1 MPIIRATLIFFF
13 LASSLA
19 LLGGLPAQEPPKDA
33 QAAVREIE
41 SLLAE
46 SSRVPPRPPGT
57 SPGPPS
63 DRLKVVSRIEKIV
76 DHIESQPLPQDQT
89 GWEVLIKL
97 HEYKVRALQLQNK
110 ISDARIGI
118 DRLYP
123 KLEACPNLVGEPLA
137 MLQSRLLLMRQDL
150 SFADKDWNDLEQ
162 TLRKLER
169 CNEILG
175 ATPEGVGQLSNIA
188 IQSIRYLAFAKRPA
202 ESDAIAKRALSRIQ
216 KSKSISDR
224 ERLVM
229 QGRLIDQVLDFAPQD
244 ANLPGLDDWL
254 IQANDIWLLL
264 RDEADSDSRFVAM
277 ELIAHR
283 ANLVTEAREQ
293 QTCWQVCQEWLRR
306 DSFSA
311 LLDRRLGQSYI
322 EANVRYLNRI
332 DAAQFPSHLLSVH
345 LFLDELQATPDRAQ
359 ATPTGMV
366 ASHSD
371 LAQRMREQLR
381 QGIMTRLTAMKR
393 PAENQLAPNFAFRRI
408 DSGQKGAIADFQGKV
423 LVLEFWHPSCGACL
437 AGFEWMSDYYRSHR
451 NEDLIVLGCTDNYLE
466 EREVDQH
473 GNADETPQG
482 IEWFR
487 AFLAKR
493 QVSYPM
499 VLADDA
505 SMLEAYGVTAMPTF
519 VVIDRQG
526 KVVSYV
532 EGMDGFRGEACQSA
546 IKRALER

>member
-264 RDEADSDSRFVAM
+264 RDEADSDSRFVA
-277 ELIAHR
+277 
-283 ANLVTEAREQ
+283 
-293 QTCWQVCQEWLRR
+293 
-306 DSFSA
+306 
-311 LLDRRLGQSYI
+311 
-322 EANVRYLNRI
+322 
-332 DAAQFPSHLLSVH
+332 
-345 LFLDELQATPDRAQ
+345 
-359 ATPTGMV
+359 
-366 ASHSD
+366 
-371 LAQRMREQLR
+371 
-381 QGIMTRLTAMKR
+381 
-393 PAENQLAPNFAFRRI
+393 
-408 DSGQKGAIADFQGKV
+408 
-423 LVLEFWHPSCGACL
+423 
-437 AGFEWMSDYYRSHR
+437 
-451 NEDLIVLGCTDNYLE
+451 
-466 EREVDQH
+466 
-473 GNADETPQG
+473 
-482 IEWFR
+482 
-487 AFLAKR
+487 
-493 QVSYPM
+493 
-499 VLADDA
+499 
-505 SMLEAYGVTAMPTF
+505 
-519 VVIDRQG
+519 
-526 KVVSYV
+526 
-532 EGMDGFRGEACQSA
+532 
-546 IKRALER
+546 

>member
-1 MPIIRATLIFFF
+1 MPIIRATFIFFL
-13 LASSLA
+13 LASSL
-19 LLGGLPAQEPPKDA
+19 LLPRSSTAQEPPRDA
-33 QAAVREIE
+33 HAALREIE
-41 SLLAE
+41 SILAE
-46 SSRVPPRPPGT
+46 SSRVPPGPLA
-57 SPGPPS
+57 PPS

-76 DHIESQPLPQDQT
+76 DHIESQPLPQDQA

-97 HEYKVRALQLQNK
+97 NEYKVRALQLQNK
-110 ISDARIGI
+110 ISDARTGI
-118 DRLYP
+118 DRIYP
-123 KLEACPNLVGEPLA
+123 KLEACPDLVGEPLA

-150 SFADKDWNDLEQ
+150 SFADKDWNELEE

-169 CNEILG
+169 CNEVLG
-175 ATPEGVGQLSNIA
+175 ATPEGAGQLSNIA
-188 IQSIRYLAFAKRPA
+188 IQSIRYLAVAKRPE
-202 ESDAIAKRALSRIQ
+202 ESEAIAKRALARIQ

-244 ANLPGLDDWL
+244 AKLPGVDDWL
-254 IQANDIWLLL
+254 KQANDIWVLL
-264 RDEADSDSRFVAM
+264 RDAADSNSRFVAL

-283 ANLVTEAREQ
+283 ANLLTDAREQ
-293 QTCWQVCQEWLRR
+293 RTCWQVCQEWLRR
-306 DSFSA
+306 DSFLA
-311 LLDRRLGQSYI
+311 LQDLRLGRSYI

-359 ATPTGMV
+359 ASPTGRV
-366 ASHSD
+366 VSHSD
-371 LAQRMREQLR
+371 LAQQMREQLR

-393 PAENQLAPNFAFRRI
+393 PAEKQIAPNFAYRRI

-437 AGFEWMSDYYRSHR
+437 AGFGWMSDYHRSHR
-451 NEDLIVLGCTDNYLE
+451 NEDLIVLGCTYTYLE
-466 EREVDQH
+466 EREVEKH
-473 GNADETPQG
+473 GDAAETPQS

-487 AFLAKR
+487 TFLTKR

-505 SMLEAYGVTAMPTF
+505 SVLEAYGVTAMPTF

-526 KVVSYV
+526 KVVFYI